1 MRALCSVI
9 PGAKIRFKQA
19 YHLNLVWVSNF
30 NTCSQH
36 SQLLLERK
44 LKLKLKLKLRPKTDI
59 GIGIDMEMEMDMEME
74 ISETVLWLPDQSKE
88 GGTMLIEIFTD
99 GRVMIDGQLVD
110 PSYKPES
117 VLMDY
122 ITNPKGFIKMKKK
135 SA

>member
-36 SQLLLERK
+36 SQLLLER
-44 LKLKLKLKLRPKTDI
+44 KLKLKLRPKTDI